1 MKCHFCAKAPGPSAG
16 LFAAECKICSPYA
29 AHQGQQFFFCTTCF
43 EDRRITRPAQLVDTK
58 KLLAVHKPLDP
69 HALTLFSFE
78 EVEPCKPSPTKG
90 TQCCDGHRLLTM
102 LYHDVPVVK
111 AAVDDPTPVFYG
123 VAHFR
128 SHVNL
133 LVHAFSGHTFGPL
146 YPHSVHALCLLVIF
160 ARAFGRRQAEQ
171 QGSPRHGCVLAG
183 KFLRGHH
190 ALLTNYYRNDD
201 VKGRG
206 ANDLLFD
213 HIPDPGALVD
223 HDGKVGFVRL
233 AELVAGDD
241 TLQLYIHGH
250 HYRRVDPSMA
260 KPGALLMGERG
271 HIDLPTA
278 VERLTDLAHATG
290 LGPGV
295 IFSLC
300 MTIFQM
306 ETALY
311 HRATHEA
318 HHDQLAQGG
327 FQVAESYTTHSPAFH
342 DFLWGVAKPKFEV
355 SPGGFPMTQGA
366 RELFDALQY
375 EVEHGP
381 PPPDPPKPKGKPAP
395 QGPSAPRGAQPPG
408 LHAVALR
415 DVDHQIKPPGLDPI
429 SDSQYQFLRQY
440 VRYHEESP
448 GEGRSIGTN
457 IVPALDTVPCAHEVI
472 DYIASYLD
480 GTFAFPV
487 ANGPADARALL
498 EQVLAWIYR
507 TACLTLTFNPFEWFV
522 ADQSNRYPAAAWR
535 EYRHTFMLEQPLVG
549 DAELVGAD
557 AGGGLHTYTKKA
569 SYVAERPDQYNR
581 WRREK
586 DERVTEYRVANPAEL
601 PVYGALNF
609 DFPMTLGWI
618 GDRWIRAGYHYYG
631 TAHFVLD
638 RSTYRRTLFTVES
651 EGRAYRNLV
660 LVVADLVACKEKRH
674 ILHDVIAQAV
684 DPGGTTLYTRYPLS
698 SEHDRFHVAGDFV
711 EAMVFGQVR
720 FQEDVSSLVMPPPL
734 REEARAEIAGDLGTT
749 PSTLGWRT
757 TLFGKAIRDHIRK
770 LDWGVGGANY
780 DAIMGTTAAEW
791 SQPQNAARIGD
802 FYAGRVPFTMLHPV
816 FAKLGKAR
824 CYWLGEFVR
833 KNQDVDPKSFA
844 HADLP
849 VSLAKSLTA
858 EELGVLAG
866 YPSIAM
872 FADAQDFC
880 TRNGVTLLS
889 YDMYS
894 PHHAVTYAEKSE
906 LPLPARGNAP
916 VVAPTVPPFVQSLTN
931 TNV

>member
-1 MKCHFCAKAPGPSAG
+1 MKCHFCAKTPGGSDG
-16 LFAAECKICSPYA
+16 LWSAECKICSPYGA
-29 AHQGQQFFFCTTCF
+29 RGKQFFFCATCF
-43 EDRRITRPAQLVDTK
+43 EDRRVTRPDRRVDTNT
-58 KLLAVHKPLDP
+58 LASAVKPLDP
-69 HALTLFSFE
+69 HALTVFTFD
-78 EVEPCKPSPTKG
+78 EVQPCKPMPTVEK
-90 TQCCDGHRLLTM
+90 QCCDGHRLLTM
-102 LYHDVPVVK
+102 LYHDVSLVK
-111 AAVDDPTPVFYG
+111 AAVEDTSPVFYG
-123 VAHFR
+123 VAGFR

-133 LVHAFSGHTFGPL
+133 LVHAFSRHTFGPL

-171 QGSPRHGCVLAG
+171 QGSPRHGCALAA
-183 KFLRGHH
+183 KFLRGHET
-190 ALLTNYYRNDD
+190 LLISYYRNDD

-206 ANDLLFD
+206 KHDLLFD
-213 HIPDPGALVD
+213 HVPDPRALVD
-223 HDGKVGFVRL
+223 HDGRVGFVRL
-233 AELVAGDD
+233 AALVAGDD

-250 HYRRVDPSMA
+250 HYRRVDPSMD

-278 VERLTDLAHATG
+278 VERLTALAHAAG
-290 LGPGV
+290 LSPGV

-311 HRATHEA
+311 PRATHHD
-318 HHDQLAQGG
+318 HHEQLAKGG

-342 DFLWGVAKPKFEV
+342 DFLWAVSVPKFETT
-355 SPGGFPMTQGA
+355 PGGFPMTQEA
-366 RELFDALQY
+366 QELFDALQY

-381 PPPDPPKPKGKPAP
+381 PKPEPPKPKGKPAP
-395 QGPSAPRGAQPPG
+395 PGPSAPREGRPPE
-408 LHAVALR
+408 LHPVELR
-415 DVDHQIKPPGLDPI
+415 DVDHQIKPPGLDPV

-448 GEGRSIGTN
+448 GEGRTLGTN
-457 IVPALDTVPCAHEVI
+457 VVPALDTVPCAHEVI
-472 DYIASYLD
+472 DYIAGYLD
-480 GTFAFPV
+480 HTFAFPV

-498 EQVLAWIYR
+498 EQVLAWMWR
-507 TACLTLTFNPFEWFV
+507 ASCLTLTFNPSEWF
-522 ADQSNRYPAAAWR
+522 APDQANGYPAATWR
-535 EYRHTFMLEQPLVG
+535 EYRHTFMLEQPLVT

-569 SYVAERPDQYNR
+569 SYVAQRPDQYNR

-609 DFPMTLGWI
+609 DLPMTLGWV

-631 TAHFVLD
+631 TAHFVLE

-651 EGRAYRNLV
+651 EGRAYRNLL
-660 LVVADLVACKEKRH
+660 LVVADLIACKEKRH

-698 SEHDRFHVAGDFV
+698 SDHDRFHVAGDFV

-720 FQEDVSSLVMPPPL
+720 FQEDVSALVMAPPL
-734 REEARAEIAGDLGTT
+734 REEARAEIASDSGDA
-749 PSTLGWRT
+749 PATLSWRT
-757 TLFGKAIRDHIRK
+757 TLLGKAIRDHIRK
-770 LDWGVGGANY
+770 LDWGASAANY
-780 DAIMGTTAAEW
+780 DAIMGRTAAEW
-791 SQPQNAARIGD
+791 SQPHRAGQIAT
-802 FYAGRVPFTMLHPV
+802 FFAGRVPFTLLHPV
-816 FAKLGKAR
+816 FEKLGKTR

-833 KNQDVDPKSFA
+833 ANQDNDPKSFQ
-844 HADLP
+844 HARVP
-849 VSLAKSLTA
+849 VVLAKLLTA
-858 EELGVLAG
+858 EELGMLAG
-866 YPSIAM
+866 YPSVAM
-872 FADAQDFC
+872 FANAQDFC
-880 TRNGVTLLS
+880 TRHGVNLLP

-894 PHHAVTYAEKSE
+894 PHHAVTYADKSQ
-906 LPLPARGNAP
+906 LPLPPRGSAP
-916 VVAPTVPPFVQSLTN
+916 VVVPTVPPFVQSLTN